1 MTAKEIIE
9 SSERKNEIGF
19 TGTEI
24 GLMLIKNNIDSD
36 KFYDALG
43 VNTCCTIDG
52 QIITY
57 YWDVELALECV
68 LQDRDKTIDEWD

>member
-1 MTAKEIIE
+1 
-9 SSERKNEIGF
+9 
-19 TGTEI
+19 
-24 GLMLIKNNIDSD
+24 MLIKNNIDSD

-43 VNTCCTIDG
+43 VNTCCMIDG

-57 YWDVELALECV
+57 YWDVELALACV